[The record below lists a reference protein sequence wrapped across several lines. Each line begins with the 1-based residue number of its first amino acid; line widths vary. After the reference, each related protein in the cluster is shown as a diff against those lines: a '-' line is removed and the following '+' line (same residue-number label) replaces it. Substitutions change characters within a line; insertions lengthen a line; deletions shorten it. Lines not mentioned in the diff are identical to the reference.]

1 MIYPFIFCSSGWNPQ
16 LIWSFLRVTLLTLWL
31 FLPFSFIFLYS
42 QERHPPFQ
50 DYSCNNRAP
59 LVFVFCTLHLLFL
72 IDFTLFY
79 FLSPSKQTVKPGGR
93 EELTSIHFCWGCKLD
108 PSISLSRKTNKMPI
122 LWGAHVAKLC
132 NKKICKPSFSLWVAK
147 WLFKAI

>member
-16 LIWSFLRVTLLTLWL
+16 LICSFLRVTLLTLWL

-72 IDFTLFY
+72 IDFILF
-79 FLSPSKQTVKPGGR
+79 FISIKADCKTRG
-93 EELTSIHFCWGCKLD
+93 EEGFIFVGVAKLD

-122 LWGAHVAKLC
+122 LWGVHVAKLC